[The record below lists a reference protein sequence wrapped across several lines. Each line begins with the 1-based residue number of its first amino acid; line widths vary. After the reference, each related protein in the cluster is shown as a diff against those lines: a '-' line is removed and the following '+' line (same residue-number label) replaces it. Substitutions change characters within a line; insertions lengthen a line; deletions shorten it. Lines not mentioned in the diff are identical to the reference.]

1 MKATGKSSCADETYT
16 LRRVSAPGA
25 LPLQAAVPPP
35 GIQSGDLVFRDG
47 GEAISDI
54 VRSIDNSGFSHV
66 GVVDITPEGT
76 YVIHATPQEH
86 PGGISG
92 VNRDPLDFFIEHAK
106 DGQVAWYA
114 VQADSENHRRARD
127 NALAQ
132 LGTPFSINPQ
142 DGLYCTQ
149 LAADTWQSA
158 GVTIIT
164 GKTRL
169 SLPLAEE
176 PLILPENITRSPQL
190 RRIP

>member
-1 MKATGKSSCADETYT
+1 MKTMTCAGLLLPALLT
-16 LRRVSAPGA
+16 AA
-25 LPLQAAVPPP
+25 LPLCAAVPPP
-35 GIQSGDLVFRDG
+35 GIQSGDLIFRDG

-54 VRSIDNSGFSHV
+54 VRSIDSSGFSHV

-92 VNRDPLDFFIEHAK
+92 VNRDPLDFFIQHAK

-127 NALAQ
+127 NALAR
-132 LGTPFSINPQ
+132 LGTPFSINLQ
-142 DGLYCTQ
+142 DGVYCTQ
-149 LAADTWQSA
+149 LAADAWQA
-158 GVTIIT
+158 TGITIIN

>member
-1 MKATGKSSCADETYT
+1 MKTT
-16 LRRVSAPGA
+16 LSAWLLLPALLTAA
-25 LPLQAAVPPP
+25 LPLRAAVPPP
-35 GIQSGDLVFRDG
+35 GIQSGDLIFRDG
-47 GEAISDI
+47 GEAISEI

-66 GVVDITPEGT
+66 GVVDVTPEGT

-92 VNRDPLDFFIEHAK
+92 VNRDPLDFFIQHAK

-114 VQADSENHRRARD
+114 VQADSEHHRRARD
-127 NALAQ
+127 NALAR

-149 LAADTWQSA
+149 LAAEAWQSA
-158 GVTIIT
+158 GVTIIN

-176 PLILPENITRSPQL
+176 PLILPENMTRSPQL

>member
-1 MKATGKSSCADETYT
+1 MRHTLCAGFLLPALLT
-16 LRRVSAPGA
+16 AA
-25 LPLQAAVPPP
+25 LPLRAAVPPP

-66 GVVDITPEGT
+66 GIVDITPEGT

-86 PGGISG
+86 PDGISG

-176 PLILPENITRSPQL
+176 PLILPENITHSPQL

>member
-1 MKATGKSSCADETYT
+1 MKST
-16 LRRVSAPGA
+16 LRAGLLLPALLVVV
-25 LPLQAAVPPP
+25 LPLYAAVPPP
-35 GIQSGDLVFRDG
+35 GIQSGDLIFRDG
-47 GEAISDI
+47 GEAISEV

-92 VNRDPLDFFIEHAK
+92 VNRDRLDFFIQHAR

-114 VQADSENHRRARD
+114 VQADSETHRHARD
-127 NALAQ
+127 NALAR

-149 LAADTWQSA
+149 LAAEAWQA
-158 GVTIIT
+158 TGITIIN

-176 PLILPENITRSPQL
+176 PLILPENITRSPL
-190 RRIP
+190 LHRIP